1 MPGMFMF
8 FQAISKSLHTYQK
21 IDPKR
26 VMFVSKWRDD
36 ESVKGIVSIGKRAV
50 KLHDG
55 SVRLTL

>member
-1 MPGMFMF
+1 ML